1 MRCHAYGTD
10 SASYNQKYL
19 DNMNRILVTVNDYK
33 RLTALLKF
41 SSMKTE
47 TPGIEDRLHN
57 KLTAARMIPQ
67 ASISGNVVT
76 MNSRVL
82 LKELTSGREIE
93 LTIVYPHDADNKE
106 RRISIL
112 STIGVALMGQQ
123 KGDQVSWEI
132 PGGHGQFEIV
142 KVAYQPEAVGDYHL

>member
-1 MRCHAYGTD
+1 
-10 SASYNQKYL
+10 
-19 DNMNRILVTVNDYK
+19 MNRILVTINDYK

-41 SSMKTE
+41 SSVKTE
-47 TPGIEDRLHN
+47 MPAIENRLHS
-57 KLTAARMIPQ
+57 KLTAAEMLSQ
-67 ASISGNVVT
+67 KNISKNVIT

-82 LKELTSGREIE
+82 LKELRSGREIE

-112 STIGVALMGQQ
+112 SAIGVTLMGQQ
-123 KGDQVSWEI
+123 AGDQVSWEI

-142 KVAYQPEAVGDYHL
+142 KVTYQPEAVGHYHL